1 MNEIVTAIEVKDW
14 HSLQEAVAK
23 LVDSS
28 NLSVNVLQEI
38 LKTFPSIVAAFPD
51 QSVVEHKGQKIFWH
65 RYETLIW
72 EIGEAFRQ
80 VLKKHKELR
89 KESTLFCDFEQVAL
103 DTQFGKGRESFVM
116 LLGQYG
122 DQNVIG
128 TLKTSLEDRE
138 VQGHAVYALRLI
150 GASEVQDD
158 IRPFLQSS
166 KTWVR
171 KEAKKYFE
179 KLEKQRS

>member
-1 MNEIVTAIEVKDW
+1 MNEIVKAIEAKNW
-14 HSLQEAVAK
+14 HSLQVAISR
-23 LVDSS
+23 LVNSS
-28 NLSVNVLQEI
+28 NLSVIVLQEI
-38 LKTFPSIVAAFPD
+38 LKTLPSIVDAFPD
-51 QSVVEHKGQKIFWH
+51 QSVVEHKGQKIIWH

-80 VLKKHKELR
+80 ILKKHKELR
-89 KESTLFCDFEQVAL
+89 KESNLFRDFEQVAL
-103 DTQFGKGRESFVM
+103 DAQFGKGRESFVM

-128 TLKTSLEDRE
+128 SLKTLLEDRE
-138 VQGHAVYALRLI
+138 VQGHAVYALRFI

-171 KEAKKYFE
+171 NEAKKYFE